1 MERLLISNNKQN
13 SKKQALSLLFGGLLP
28 IIAFTLVEEIYGA
41 IAGLIIAMLFG
52 LAEITYELLRYKKV
66 NSMTWIG
73 NGLVLSLG
81 GISLISN
88 EGYWFKLQ
96 PAILE
101 FGMFVFL
108 FISWIIKK
116 PFLVLMIEKQ
126 NPQTPD
132 FIKLQ
137 LAGMTLRL
145 SFFMLTHAL
154 LAVWAA
160 FYWSTRDWALLK
172 GLGLTISMVIYMLI
186 EIFWARF
193 KIQKR

>member
-1 MERLLISNNKQN
+1 MISNNQQN

-41 IAGLIIAMLFG
+41 IAGLIVAMLFG
-52 LAEITYELLRYKKV
+52 LAEIAYELLRYKKV
-66 NSMTWIG
+66 SSMTWIG

-81 GISLISN
+81 GISLISS

-101 FGMFVFL
+101 FGMFAFL

-116 PFLVLMIEKQ
+116 PFLVLIIEKQ
-126 NPQTPD
+126 NPETPI
-132 FIKLQ
+132 FIKAQ
-137 LAGMTLRL
+137 LTGMTLRL
-145 SFFMLTHAL
+145 GFFMLAHAL

-172 GLGLTISMVIYMLI
+172 GLGLTISMIIYMLI